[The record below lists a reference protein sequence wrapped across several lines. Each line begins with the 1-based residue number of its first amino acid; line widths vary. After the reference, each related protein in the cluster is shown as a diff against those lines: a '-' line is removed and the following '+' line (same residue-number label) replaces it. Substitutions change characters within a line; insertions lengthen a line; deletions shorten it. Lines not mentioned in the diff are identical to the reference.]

1 VDETAPP
8 PTVASERISTSDI
21 REANVAALC
30 TLLRENGDMTRAD
43 LGRASG
49 LTRPTVMAVVKRL
62 LAQGWVTEP
71 GEIRA
76 PAGGG
81 RPGSLLRFR
90 GEARVVAAVRFR
102 PGALEAVLVDL
113 AGTVVARSV
122 APRPAGG
129 APWTALPEAVARQL
143 TELREAHPRLGPLA
157 AVALGL
163 PGSVD
168 RVRGLWS
175 GPQHGG
181 RQDLPV
187 GPRLGGLLGV
197 PVGVVNIVAA
207 ALIGSVT
214 RDANRPSTA
223 CLVYVGAGVGCAT
236 AVRGKLV
243 DGATGSAGELGHC
256 RLPGLKTVCRCGGHG
271 CLETVTSAGYLR
283 DKYALLAGGD
293 PRARLAE
300 IERHTG
306 GGMPEI
312 VDEAADR
319 LALAASW
326 LVNTVDPA
334 VVYLGGNPFTDA
346 SEFFVDRFSRAL
358 HEYAHPP
365 GADGPPVRAVS
376 SDATL
381 AGVVQVAG
389 ELLPPFLRPA
399 LRLAG

>member
-1 VDETAPP
+1 MDENAPAPTA
-8 PTVASERISTSDI
+8 VSERISTSDI

-71 GEIRA
+71 GEIRV

-90 GEARVVAAVRFR
+90 AGARVLGAVRFR
-102 PGALEAVLVDL
+102 AGALETVLVDL
-113 AGTVVARSV
+113 TGTVVARSV
-122 APRPAGG
+122 AARPAED
-129 APWTALPEAVARQL
+129 APWTALTEAVVRQL
-143 TELREAHPRLGPLA
+143 TELRAAHPEAGPLA
-157 AVALGL
+157 ALALGL

-168 RVRGLWS
+168 RVHGRWS
-175 GPQHGG
+175 RPRRDGW
-181 RQDLPV
+181 QDLPV
-187 GPRLGGLLGV
+187 GPRLSELLGV

-214 RDANRPSTA
+214 REPVPPASA

-256 RLPGLKTVCRCGGHG
+256 RLPGLTTVCRCGRVG
-271 CLETVTSAGYLR
+271 CLETVTSAGHLR
-283 DKYALLAGGD
+283 RQYSRLAGGD
-293 PRARLAE
+293 PGATLAD

-306 GGMPEI
+306 GGLPEV

-326 LVNTVDPA
+326 LVNTINPA

-346 SEFFVDRFSRAL
+346 STLFVDRFAGAL
-358 HEYAHPP
+358 REYAYPP
-365 GADGPPVRAVS
+365 DADGLAVRAVNS
-376 SDATL
+376 EATL
-381 AGVVQVAG
+381 SGVVHVAG

-399 LRLAG
+399 LRLAH